1 MPLHIGPDEVRR
13 LVEAADVD
21 WQVRAVAAVQLDEAG
36 HVAEPERRLGYVPGP
51 GAPSLEQ
58 AERVARQRAAA
69 VDTQADSAGAPSAFD
84 WRNRGGQS
92 YVTPV
97 KDQAGC
103 GSCVAF
109 GVLAVVEAMVRVSA
123 NDPGAA
129 ADLSEAQL
137 FFCYGPEAGAGPCP
151 DGGWW
156 PDAAFDALVRG
167 ITEEVRYPYTDA
179 DQSCRVP
186 TDWRTRSTRVTSWR
200 LLTTPAAI
208 KQHISTVGPVT
219 ACFTVYEDFFYYGSG
234 VYRRVSDLVVGGHC
248 VCIVGYDDALRCWIA
263 KNSWGKA
270 FGEQGYVR
278 IGYGQCGIDDMMWAA
293 GGVVVSTLRAWPV
306 VRRGAKG
313 HSVRTLQQLL
323 RAHGQQ
329 VVVDGDFG
337 PVTEAAVR
345 RFQQAQ
351 GLTADGVIGART
363 WSALVATVRLGSSG
377 DRVRAVQEQLRRRSG
392 GTSLVVDG
400 DFGPLTQRAVKAFQT
415 AVKQVSD
422 GVVGPVT
429 WQALVSGMG
438 T

>member
-1 MPLHIGPDEVRR
+1 MPLHIGPDEVRE
-13 LVEAADVD
+13 LVEAADAD
-21 WQVRAVAAVQLDEAG
+21 WRVRAVAGVQLDEAM
-36 HVAEPERRLGYVPGP
+36 VEPVHRLGYVPGP
-51 GAPSLEQ
+51 GAPSLAQ
-58 AERVARQRAAA
+58 AELTARQRAAA
-69 VDTQADSAGAPSAFD
+69 VGAQDDSAGAPSTFD
-84 WRNRGGQS
+84 WRNRGGRS

-109 GVLAVVEAMVRVSA
+109 GVLGVVESMVRISA
-123 NDPGAA
+123 GDPGAA

-137 FFCYGPEAGAGPCP
+137 FFCYGPDAGAGPCP

-167 ITEEVRYPYTDA
+167 ITDEVRYPYTDA
-179 DQSCRVP
+179 HQVCRVP
-186 TDWRTRSTRVTSWR
+186 ADWRTRSTRVTSWR
-200 LLTTPAAI
+200 LLTTRAAI

-248 VCIVGYDDALRCWIA
+248 VCVVGYDDAKQCWVA
-263 KNSWGKA
+263 KNSWGTL

-306 VRRGAKG
+306 VRRGARG
-313 HSVRTLQQLL
+313 HAVRTLQHVL
-323 RAHGQQ
+323 RGRGQQ

-337 PVTEAAVR
+337 PGTEAAVR
-345 RFQQAQ
+345 RYQQAK
-351 GLTADGVIGART
+351 GLAPDGVVGART
-363 WSALVATVRLGSSG
+363 WSALIGTVRLGSSG
-377 DRVRAVQEQLRRRSG
+377 DRVRAVQEQLRRRSAG
-392 GTSLVVDG
+392 ASLVVDG
-400 DFGPLTQRAVKAFQT
+400 DYGPATLRAAKAFQA